1 MTIDLKDNREKKNN
15 SPVLAIALIG
25 AGVLL
30 LGGLAFLLLP
40 RSNAGGE
47 IAVTGE
53 DSGSVDATAS
63 YVAQVEY
70 PAPSLHL
77 SEIDGDEV
85 SLEDFLGKVVLIN
98 NWAIWCP
105 PCKAEMP
112 TLQAYYDEHREQD
125 FLIIGIEA
133 GSPPPEVTAFV
144 EQFGLTFPIWLDPNV
159 KALKVFQNFGLPNS
173 YVIDRDGTVRLAWS
187 GEIDRETLEEF
198 VTPLLEE

>member
-1 MTIDLKDNREKKNN
+1 MTMDRKDKREKKHNF
-15 SPVLAIALIG
+15 PILAIALIG

-30 LGGLAFLLLP
+30 LGGLAFLLLAK
-40 RSNAGGE
+40 SNAVGE
-47 IAVTGE
+47 LAAAGE
-53 DSGSVDATAS
+53 NIGSVDATAS
-63 YVAQVEY
+63 YVAQVEF

-77 SEIDGDEV
+77 SDIDGDEV
-85 SLEDFLGKVVLIN
+85 SLRDFLGKVVLVN

-112 TLQAYYDEHREQD
+112 TLQAFYDEHREQD

-133 GSPPPEVTAFV
+133 GSRASEVTAFV
-144 EQFGLTFPIWLDPNV
+144 ERFELTFPIWLDLDV

>member
-1 MTIDLKDNREKKNN
+1 MTIDRKDKREKKNN
-15 SPVLAIALIG
+15 FPILAIALIG

-47 IAVTGE
+47 LAAIGGASE
-53 DSGSVDATAS
+53 SVDATAS
-63 YVAQVEY
+63 YVAQVEF

-85 SLEDFLGKVVLIN
+85 SLEDFLGKVLVN

-133 GSPPPEVTAFV
+133 GSPPSEVTAFV
-144 EQFGLTFPIWLDPNV
+144 ERFKLTFPIWLDPDV
-159 KALKVFQNFGLPNS
+159 KALKVFQNFGLRNS

-187 GEIDRETLEEF
+187 GEVDRETLEEF